1 MMTVEALMQE
11 IRALPVKDRKQLIT
25 LIGDTFT
32 ESEQP
37 EKKHSLL
44 ELRGLGKEIWEGI
57 DAKEYVDELRREWD
71 HRP

>member
-1 MMTVEALMQE
+1 MSVEALMQE
-11 IRALPVKDRKQLIT
+11 IRTLPVEDRKRLIT
-25 LIGDTFT
+25 LIVDTFT
-32 ESEQP
+32 ESDEP
-37 EKKHSLL
+37 VKKHSLL